1 MKNYKKWCKMIKFI
15 FNEFEKIS
23 KKNKGKINLIN
34 IWDTEF
40 KLEKKFKVTINEAN
54 IDKFSNIK
62 SIFNFLSKKGKLS
75 QLN

>member
-40 KLEKKFKVTINEAN
+40 KLEKKFKVR
-54 IDKFSNIK
+54 
-62 SIFNFLSKKGKLS
+62 SKTSQKLS
-75 QLN
+75 CQVLESRRNGGFIPYVR